1 MKKDFSIKQT
11 TDLERWLDKG
21 IAVHHSGLL
30 PMMKEIVEVLFAEGF
45 IKILF
50 VTETFAV
57 GINLPAKSVV
67 FAEISKRDS
76 HFHCCRSFLKPH
88 EYIQMA
94 GRAGRRGLDHTGT
107 VMLALLEATVPE
119 LIDIKDVLL
128 GSQEYIRSRFEITP
142 NFLVKSLATGGDS
155 AEIANHSLAYY
166 EAENSLKFMKQEIE
180 QCDESIKAYE
190 KQITGR
196 MIDMVSEIDILDK
209 KAKSL
214 PSKKNNNIVYIIKL
228 KKSESQI
235 YGRTCWIGIYR
246 F

>member
-1 MKKDFSIKQT
+1 GEQKNRASSRFKQLVYTNLGEKGFQYKQT

-76 HFHCCRSFLKPH
+76 TSTAAGRFLKPH

-119 LIDIKDVLL
+119 LMDIKDVLL

-166 EAENSLKFMKQEIE
+166 EAENTLKFMKQEIE
-180 QCDESIKAYE
+180 KCDEGIKA
-190 KQITGR
+190 
-196 MIDMVSEIDILDK
+196 
-209 KAKSL
+209 
-214 PSKKNNNIVYIIKL
+214 
-228 KKSESQI
+228 
-235 YGRTCWIGIYR
+235 
-246 F
+246 